1 MQGRMLKAERLGNAL
16 KVVLTLNSNDEVLDK
31 VSTYQG
37 KDLNISIK
45 ELREKRSLP
54 QNSKL
59 WAIINEIAKAVGSSP
74 NEIYEQMLIK
84 YAPSAV
90 ISLAVKY
97 DPADFF
103 KHYSLYKEN
112 GKFKA
117 YTVYK
122 GSSQMD
128 TKEMSDFINSVELE
142 AQELGIDTDSLE
154 VSYAKKCSSKS

>member
-1 MQGRMLKAERLGNAL
+1 MLGKMLKAERLGNTL
-16 KVVLTLNSNDEVLDK
+16 KVVLALTSENEILDK
-31 VSTYQG
+31 VITYQG
-37 KDLNISIK
+37 KNLNISIK
-45 ELREKRSLP
+45 EMKEKRSLP

-59 WAIINEIAKAVGSSP
+59 WAIINEIARAVGSSP

-97 DPADFF
+97 NPVDFF

-122 GSSQMD
+122 GSSQMN
-128 TKEMSDFINSVELE
+128 KQEMSDFINSVELE
-142 AQELGIDTDSLE
+142 AKEIGIDTDSIE
-154 VSYAKKCSSKS
+154 VYYAN

>member
-1 MQGRMLKAERLGNAL
+1 MLGKMLKAERLGNAL
-16 KVVLTLNSNDEVLDK
+16 KVVLALTSENEILDK
-31 VSTYQG
+31 VITYQG
-37 KDLNISIK
+37 KNLNISIK

-59 WAIINEIAKAVGSSP
+59 WAIINEIARAVNSSP

-122 GSSQMD
+122 GSSQMN
-128 TKEMSDFINSVELE
+128 KQEMSDFINSVDLE
-142 AQELGIDTDSLE
+142 AKELGIDTDSLE
-154 VSYAKKCSSKS
+154 VSYGN

>member
-1 MQGRMLKAERLGNAL
+1 MQGKMLKAERLGNAL

-31 VSTYQG
+31 VSTFQG

-84 YAPSAV
+84 YAPFAV
-90 ISLAVKY
+90 ISLSVRF
-97 DPADFF
+97 DVADYF
-103 KHYSLYKEN
+103 KHYELLKESDKFRAYKV
-112 GKFKA
+112 FR
-117 YTVYK
+117 

-154 VSYAKKCSSKS
+154 VSYAN

>member
-1 MQGRMLKAERLGNAL
+1 MLGRMLKAERLGNAL
-16 KVVLTLNSNDEVLDK
+16 KVVLALTSENEVLDK
-31 VSTYQG
+31 VITYQG
-37 KDLNISIK
+37 KNLNISIK

-59 WAIINEIAKAVGSSP
+59 WAIINEIARAVNSSP

-97 DPADFF
+97 SPADFF

-122 GSSQMD
+122 GSSQMN
-128 TKEMSDFINSVELE
+128 KQEMSDFINSVDLE
-142 AQELGIDTDSLE
+142 AKELGIDTDSLE
-154 VSYAKKCSSKS
+154 VSYGN

>member
-1 MQGRMLKAERLGNAL
+1 MLGRMLKAERLGNSL
-16 KVVLTLNSNDEVLDK
+16 KVVMTLQSGDEILER
-31 VSTYQG
+31 VSKYQG
-37 KDLNISIK
+37 KNLNISIK
-45 ELREKRSLP
+45 EMKEKRSLP

-59 WAIINEIAKAVGSSP
+59 WAIINEIAKAVNSSP
-74 NEIYEQMLIK
+74 NEIYEEMLVK

-122 GSSQMD
+122 GSSQMN
-128 TKEMSDFINSVELE
+128 KQEMSDFINSVELE
-142 AQELGIDTDSLE
+142 AKELGIDTDSIE
-154 VSYAKKCSSKS
+154 VYYAN